1 MSKVFKKVIVVV
13 LSLAV
18 LLGFTACG
26 EIKSKVNENAPQAPI
41 TAEWTYDHLVSH
53 GEYVPRYIFISDKN
67 NPHFSSDG
75 STYTIN
81 IVPDKEYTGE
91 VEKIDDCN
99 YRLHSP
105 NSDKS
110 VDVFIAGN
118 SLTVKIDDEHEVV
131 FVAKK

>member
-1 MSKVFKKVIVVV
+1 MSKIFKKVIVVV

-26 EIKSKVNENAPQAPI
+26 EMKSKVNENAPQASI
-41 TAEWTYDHLVSH
+41 TAEWTYDHAISK

-75 STYTIN
+75 STFTLS
-81 IVPDKEYTGE
+81 VTPGKEYTGD

-99 YRLHSP
+99 YRLHNPS
-105 NSDKS
+105 SDNT
-110 VDVFIAGN
+110 VDVIIAGN
-118 SLTVKIDDEHEVV
+118 SLTVKISDEYLIV
-131 FVAKK
+131 FVEK

>member
-1 MSKVFKKVIVVV
+1 MSKIFKKVIVVV

-18 LLGFTACG
+18 LMGFTACG
-26 EIKSKVNENAPQAPI
+26 EMKSKVNENAAQAPI

-99 YRLHSP
+99 YRLHNP

-118 SLTVKIDDEHEVV
+118 SLTVKIDDDHEVV

>member
-1 MSKVFKKVIVVV
+1 MSKIFKKVIVVV
-13 LSLAV
+13 LSVAV

-26 EIKSKVNENAPQAPI
+26 EMKSKVNENAAQALI

-75 STYTIN
+75 ATFTLSVT
-81 IVPDKEYTGE
+81 PGKEYTGE

-99 YRLHSP
+99 YSLHSP
-105 NSDKS
+105 NSDNT
-110 VDVFIAGN
+110 VDVIIAGN
-118 SLTVKIDDEHEVV
+118 SLTVKISDEYLIV
-131 FVAKK
+131 FVEK

>member
-1 MSKVFKKVIVVV
+1 MSKIFKKVIVVV

-26 EIKSKVNENAPQAPI
+26 EMKSKVNENAAQAPI
-41 TAEWTYDHLVSH
+41 TSEWTYDHLVSH

-75 STYTIN
+75 STFTLS
-81 IVPDKEYTGE
+81 VVSEKEYTGD

-105 NSDKS
+105 NSDKA

>member
-1 MSKVFKKVIVVV
+1 MSKIFKKVIVVV

-18 LLGFTACG
+18 LLEFTACG
-26 EIKSKVNENAPQAPI
+26 EMKSKVNENAPQAPI

-75 STYTIN
+75 ATFTLSVT
-81 IVPDKEYTGE
+81 PGKEYTGD

-99 YRLHSP
+99 YSLHSP
-105 NSDKS
+105 NSDNT
-110 VDVFIAGN
+110 VDVIIAGN
-118 SLTVKIDDEHEVV
+118 SLTVKISDEYLIV
-131 FVAKK
+131 FVEK

>member
-1 MSKVFKKVIVVV
+1 MSKIFKKVIVVV

-18 LLGFTACG
+18 LMGFTACG
-26 EIKSKVNENAPQAPI
+26 EMKSKVNENAALAPI

-53 GEYVPRYIFISDKN
+53 GKYVPRYIYISDKN

-75 STYTIN
+75 STFTLS
-81 IVPDKEYTGE
+81 VVSDKEYTGE

-105 NSDKS
+105 NSDKA
-110 VDVFIAGN
+110 VDVIIAGN

>member
-26 EIKSKVNENAPQAPI
+26 EMKSKVNENAAQASI
-41 TAEWTYDHLVSH
+41 TAEWTYDHAISK
-53 GEYVPRYIFISDKN
+53 GEYVPRYIYISDKN
-67 NPHFSSDG
+67 SPHFSSDG
-75 STYTIN
+75 STFTMN

-99 YRLHSP
+99 YRLHNPS
-105 NSDKS
+105 SDNT
-110 VDVFIAGN
+110 VDVIIAGN
-118 SLTVKIDDEHEVV
+118 SLTVKISDEYLIV
-131 FVAKK
+131 FVEK

>member
-26 EIKSKVNENAPQAPI
+26 EMKSKVNENAAQAPI
-41 TAEWTYDHLVSH
+41 TSEWTYDHLVSN

-81 IVPDKEYTGE
+81 IVPGKEYTGE

-99 YRLHSP
+99 YSLHSP
-105 NSDKS
+105 NSDKA
-110 VDVFIAGN
+110 VDVIIAGN

>member
-1 MSKVFKKVIVVV
+1 MSKIFKKVIVVV

-26 EIKSKVNENAPQAPI
+26 EMKSKVNENAAQAPI

-53 GEYVPRYIFISDKN
+53 GEYFPRYIFISDKN

-75 STYTIN
+75 ATFTLSVT
-81 IVPDKEYTGE
+81 PGKEYTGE

-99 YRLHSP
+99 YSLHSP
-105 NSDKS
+105 NSDNT
-110 VDVFIAGN
+110 VDVIIAGN
-118 SLTVKIDDEHEVV
+118 SLTMKISDEYLIV
-131 FVAKK
+131 FVEK

>member
-1 MSKVFKKVIVVV
+1 MSKIFKKVIVVV
-13 LSLAV
+13 LSVAV

-26 EIKSKVNENAPQAPI
+26 EMKSKVNENAAQAPI

-75 STYTIN
+75 ATFTLSVT
-81 IVPDKEYTGE
+81 PGKEYTGE

-99 YRLHSP
+99 YSLHSP
-105 NSDKS
+105 NSDNT
-110 VDVFIAGN
+110 VDVIIAGN
-118 SLTVKIDDEHEVV
+118 SLTVKISDEYLIV
-131 FVAKK
+131 FVEK

>member
-1 MSKVFKKVIVVV
+1 MSKIFKKVIVVV
-13 LSLAV
+13 LSVAV

-26 EIKSKVNENAPQAPI
+26 EMKSKVNENAAQAPI

-75 STYTIN
+75 ATFTLSVT
-81 IVPDKEYTGE
+81 PGKEYTGD

-99 YRLHSP
+99 YSLHSP
-105 NSDKS
+105 NSDNT
-110 VDVFIAGN
+110 VDVIIAGN
-118 SLTVKIDDEHEVV
+118 SLTVKISDEYLIV
-131 FVAKK
+131 FVEK